1 MKAAVFCGFRLFFIC
16 YNNTPKFIIYNRL
29 KAATYRLTPINE
41 ERDTMANDILIGPYE
56 KISGRPFTNLDH
68 SVMDRARLVRMT
80 EQLVDTYHDPEVC
93 DFSKCKK
100 AVFQIDSEGN
110 EFKIYYIR
118 PKELFSY
125 QNIFVVGFFGH
136 RRPNADIAP
145 LIRADKKFKEIFLTF
160 DGLLSLST
168 TQLPSGDFANLV
180 LFTDDEAKDRW
191 NYQPDHYDTV
201 SKISPPYY
209 SNVRLN
215 NGILPNGVKSPE
227 LLKLTK
233 VRYLDY
239 TVSPHWRAVRKI
251 ETLPNL
257 D

>member
-1 MKAAVFCGFRLFFIC
+1 M
-16 YNNTPKFIIYNRL
+16 T
-29 KAATYRLTPINE
+29 
-41 ERDTMANDILIGPYE
+41 NDILIGPYE
-56 KISGRPFTNLDH
+56 KISGRSFTNLDH
-68 SVMDRARLVRMT
+68 SVKDRERLVKMT
-80 EQLVDTYHDPEVC
+80 QQLVNTYHDPAVC
-93 DFSKCKK
+93 DFSKRKK
-100 AVFQIDSEGN
+100 AVYQIDSEGN
-110 EFKIYYIR
+110 EFNIYYIR
-118 PKELFSY
+118 PTKLFSY

-136 RRPNADIAP
+136 RRPNADITP

-191 NYQPDHYDTV
+191 NYQPDHYETV